1 MITSGSGLWLSCQ
14 SGCFQ
19 YHSFAVRIQY
29 SAKISTAK
37 CWKDVNKEKEV
48 GLWPISKTPSQSI
61 KASLEIAFFLSEFW
75 PSSESVKSFWQ
86 KTLWVLFA
94 FEHEVARMKI
104 AFDLLAHQS
113 YLEITFLT
121 SHCRLLLD
129 PPMLMS
135 SVTRK
140 KSPNVYKSCPKMISL
155 EK

>member
-14 SGCFQ
+14 SCCFQ

-86 KTLWVLFA
+86 KNFVSPLCIWTRGGSNENCLWSLSSSILLRNYLFNLTLSA
-94 FEHEVARMKI
+94 FIGSTNAHEQCDQKKI
-104 AFDLLAHQS
+104 AKCL
-113 YLEITFLT
+113 
-121 SHCRLLLD
+121 
-129 PPMLMS
+129 
-135 SVTRK
+135 
-140 KSPNVYKSCPKMISL
+140 
-155 EK
+155 